1 LLTFHRRRTEKRY
14 DEDFFDETAE
24 YTFKDHRAPQ
34 LSTVVDFC
42 EDAYE
47 YLSRDPENVVIVH
60 CKAGKGRTGV
70 MIASL
75 LVRIGTAKD
84 AAEAIKIYG
93 DQRTL
98 DGRGVTIP
106 SQRRYVYYFSNLLLH
121 PEKTEDKT
129 IIIHSIS
136 LSGQQNAV
144 TIDGKGISFSLVV
157 RQLPIEP

>member
-75 LVRIGTAKD
+75 LVRIGTAK
-84 AAEAIKIYG
+84 AIKIYG